1 MKHRM
6 PSNCQMNIK
15 FYNIF
20 LSFACDLNKAYITME
35 LGLDMPNHK
44 LLLVKLLEA
53 FNGEE
58 KEGRQRR

>member
-1 MKHRM
+1 
-6 PSNCQMNIK
+6 MNIK

-20 LSFACDLNKAYITME
+20 LSFACDLNTAYITME